1 VRVRLSLLLTALLAF
16 AFVGCT
22 ASPVPDPPSP
32 SVTSDAAARTATPTP
47 SSTPTP
53 APTAARRAAIVVSV
67 DGLTVVDADGAT
79 IEDLPYSD
87 GHAIVDF
94 FTAELGPQP
103 ETTPSPKYPSLV
115 QRRWEHV
122 VVSGSPDHRV
132 SVWFDSP
139 QVNDLT
145 VRTASGITI
154 GTTRT
159 GALAAGAV
167 EDPYDGLRFDV
178 QDAPGTKA
186 LGATDE
192 VGVNYVRLAI
202 DADLVS
208 NISAPGN
215 NYSDL

>member
-32 SVTSDAAARTATPTP
+32 SATSDAAARTATPTP
-47 SSTPTP
+47 SSTP

-67 DGLTVVDADGAT
+67 DGLTVVDTEGAT
-79 IEDLPYSD
+79 IEDLPHSD

-115 QRRWEHV
+115 PRRWEHV

-132 SVWFDSP
+132 SVWSDSP
-139 QVNDLT
+139 QVNDLR
-145 VRTASGITI
+145 VRTASGI
-154 GTTRT
+154 
-159 GALAAGAV
+159 A
-167 EDPYDGLRFDV
+167 
-178 QDAPGTKA
+178 
-186 LGATDE
+186 
-192 VGVNYVRLAI
+192 
-202 DADLVS
+202 
-208 NISAPGN
+208 